1 MILVFVAMIV
11 IMKNKTTLI
20 VIGAIVALIVIIG
33 IAFTSTSNSLATSR
47 EATVAAFA
55 KVQSQYQRRADLVP
69 NLVKVVQQSVTSEK
83 DILQSVTEARAKA
96 TSITIDPT
104 KATPDQLAAYQNA
117 QGQLGSSLGKL
128 LAVSEQYPQLKSI
141 QGFTDLQTQIEG
153 TENRITTARNDFNTS
168 VQSYNSKLVT
178 FPASVVAGM
187 GGFQKA
193 VYFQSDPGAEKAPDV
208 NFAQPTTP
216 ATTK

>member
-1 MILVFVAMIV
+1 MIV
-11 IMKNKTTLI
+11 TMKNKTTLI

-47 EATVAAFA
+47 EATVASFA

-69 NLVKVVQQSVTSEK
+69 NLVKVVQQAVTSEK

-104 KATPDQLAAYQNA
+104 KATPEQLAAYQNA

-128 LAVSEQYPQLKSI
+128 LAVSEQYPQLQSI
-141 QGFTDLQTQIEG
+141 QGFKDLQTQIEG
-153 TENRITTARNDFNTS
+153 TENRITTARNDFNAS
-168 VQSYNSKLVT
+168 VQSYNNKLVT
-178 FPASVVAGM
+178 FPASMVAGM

-193 VYFQSDPGAEKAPDV
+193 VYFQSDPGSEKAPDV
-208 NFAQPTTP
+208 NFTQPTTP